1 MGLIVASASVLLEHV
16 WFLCW
21 YLFCWGRFGSCSCI
35 SFCRERFLFLGM
47 YLLEGGGGVVIPA
60 SVLLAAGLVLA
71 PIPVLLGVGCCSSI
85 YSVGGCF
92 VFVLVLQCA
101 ALNLVC

>member
-1 MGLIVASASVLLEHV
+1 MGLFVAPASVLLEHV

-47 YLLEGGGGVVIPA
+47 YLLEGGGGVVIPV
-60 SVLLAAGLVLA
+60 SVLLFCTCSIGGWLLLQHLFCLDCFIFVLA
-71 PIPVLLGVGCCSSI
+71 
-85 YSVGGCF
+85 
-92 VFVLVLQCA
+92 LQCA